1 MRKYISI
8 IASIIFVVLFASC
21 GGDSGGGGGTPPPGP
36 TPTPD
41 PPTSATLLTP
51 VNNENCETGTNI
63 SATQATVSFTWA
75 AGQNTDSYEL
85 KVSQLGGSSQTK
97 SGISGSSTTV
107 TLQRGYQYS
116 WQVISKATGTNET
129 AQSPTWKFYL
139 AGDGVENYAPFP
151 TELVSPASGATVSVS
166 EDGKISLSW
175 SGEDPDGDALT
186 YTVYMDQVD
195 GLQEPVASSITETS
209 LEVSAEKDTVYYWR
223 VKSSDGENSA
233 FSQIYAF
240 RTDS

>member
-8 IASIIFVVLFASC
+8 IASVVSLVLFASC

-41 PPTSATLLTP
+41 PPTAATLLTP

-63 SATQATVSFTWA
+63 STTQATVGFTWA

-116 WQVISKATGTNET
+116 WQVISKATGTT
-129 AQSPTWKFYL
+129 ATATSSTYNFYL
-139 AGDGVENYAPFP
+139 AGEGEEFTAPYAATPVYP
-151 TELVSPASGATVSVS
+151 RSGATVPLT
-166 EDGKISLSW
+166 EGKLELSW
-175 SGEDPDGDALT
+175 EAEDPDGDSLN
-186 YTVYMDQVD
+186 YT
-195 GLQEPVASSITETS
+195 
-209 LEVSAEKDTVYYWR
+209 LEVSPLEDMSSAITLTGLTEAKGEVELVSGVIYYWR
-223 VKSSDGENSA
+223 VTTSDGQNSTQ
-233 FSQIYAF
+233 SIVYTF
-240 RTDS
+240 RTE